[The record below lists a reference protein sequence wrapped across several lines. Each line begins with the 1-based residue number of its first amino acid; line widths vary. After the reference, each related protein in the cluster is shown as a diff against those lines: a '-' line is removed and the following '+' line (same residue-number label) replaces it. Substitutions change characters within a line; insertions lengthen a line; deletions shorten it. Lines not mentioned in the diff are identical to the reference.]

1 MDHELKKLVL
11 NINQLA
17 ALTGNTPRRT
27 LRQHKKELSSSVVQ
41 PTAILKHW
49 PQRRKR

>member
-17 ALTGNTPRRT
+17 ALSDAAG
-27 LRQHKKELSSSVVQ
+27 SVSC
-41 PTAILKHW
+41 
-49 PQRRKR
+49 RS

>member
-17 ALTGNTPRRT
+17 ALSGRLGCPADGCF
-27 LRQHKKELSSSVVQ
+27 S
-41 PTAILKHW
+41 
-49 PQRRKR
+49 

>member
-17 ALTGNTPRRT
+17 ALYPSRT
-27 LRQHKKELSSSVVQ
+27 E
-41 PTAILKHW
+41 TNAGC
-49 PQRRKR
+49 